1 MPVTGVSRGG
11 LGRASMG
18 SEACRR
24 AAAIQTQ
31 YTLPEPGQ
39 LNAEGED
46 ARKRPGDAGGEDD
59 GWAASMPKKLGNGD
73 GLAGARRFLVVIDVS
88 AHGKGSGFPLRRE
101 LPWPRPGHT

>member
-39 LNAEGED
+39 LNAEGKD
-46 ARKRPGDAGGEDD
+46 ARKRPGDAGGKDD
-59 GWAASMPKKLGNGD
+59 GWEVSGARTYGKDD
-73 GLAGARRFLVVIDVS
+73 GLDGAWDSLVGIDVS

-101 LPWPRPGHT
+101 